1 MSSISEYKDLISN
14 LPVEQ
19 QSSTI
24 KKKIWKR
31 IEYKRKAEIERDIFG
46 NEDYIEISRKDIF
59 AETDIT
65 KKIIMILM
73 WGYPTG
79 GRGNN
84 IQNLLE
90 KINDIID
97 ILKSINKKNLT
108 MSEARENIKTL
119 NRITGLGMSTWT
131 KFLYFFDVSIDSN
144 KCQIFDLKIVAS
156 LNKKQFDEFE
166 QKTWK
171 QDITFY
177 LEYNKMLNEIAKT
190 LEVSPDRIELFLFLF
205 NLGFMFENKRNNQNS
220 NTDVI

>member
-24 KKKIWKR
+24 KKEIWKR

-46 NEDYIEISRKDIF
+46 NEDSIEISRKDIF

-84 IQNLLE
+84 IQNLLK

-156 LNKKQFDEFE
+156 LKKKQFDEFE
-166 QKTWK
+166 QKIWK

>member
-1 MSSISEYKDLISN
+1 MSRISEYKDLISN

-24 KKKIWKR
+24 KKEIWKR
-31 IEYKRKAEIERDIFG
+31 IEYEGKSEIERKIFG
-46 NEDYIEISRKDIF
+46 NKDFIEISRNDIF
-59 AETDIT
+59 AETNIR

-84 IQNLLE
+84 IQNLLMN
-90 KINDIID
+90 INNIID
-97 ILKSINKKNLT
+97 ILKSINKKNLIEA
-108 MSEARENIKTL
+108 EAREIINKL
-119 NRITGLGMSTWT
+119 NSIIGLGMSTWT
-131 KFLYFFDVSIDSN
+131 KFLYFFDVSIGSN

-171 QDITFY
+171 QDIAFY

-205 NLGFMFENKRNNQNS
+205 NLGFMFENIRNNQKL
-220 NTDVI
+220 

>member
-24 KKKIWKR
+24 KKEIWKR

-46 NEDYIEISRKDIF
+46 NEDSIEISRKDIF

-90 KINDIID
+90 KINVIID
-97 ILKSINKKNLT
+97 ILKSINKNNLKEA
-108 MSEARENIKTL
+108 EARKEIENL
-119 NRITGLGMSTWT
+119 NSITGLGMSTWT

-144 KCQIFDLKIVAS
+144 KCQIFDLKIIAS

-166 QKTWK
+166 QKIWK
-171 QDITFY
+171 QNIDYYFD
-177 LEYNKMLNEIAKT
+177 YNKMLNKIATT
-190 LEVSPDRIELFLFLF
+190 LKVFPDRIELFLFLF
-205 NLGFMFENKRNNQNS
+205 NLGFMFGNKKE
-220 NTDVI
+220 

>member
-24 KKKIWKR
+24 KKEIWKR

-46 NEDYIEISRKDIF
+46 NEDSIEISRKDIF

-97 ILKSINKKNLT
+97 ILKSINKKNLIEA
-108 MSEARENIKTL
+108 EARKEIENL
-119 NRITGLGMSTWT
+119 NSITGLGMSTWT
-131 KFLYFFDVSIDSN
+131 KFLYFFDVSIGSN

-156 LNKKQFDEFE
+156 LKKKQFDEFE

-205 NLGFMFENKRNNQNS
+205 NLGFMFENKKE
-220 NTDVI
+220 

>member
-24 KKKIWKR
+24 KKEIWKR

-46 NEDYIEISRKDIF
+46 NEDSIEISRKDIF

-97 ILKSINKKNLT
+97 ILKSINKKNLIEA
-108 MSEARENIKTL
+108 EARKEIENL
-119 NRITGLGMSTWT
+119 NSITGLGMSTWT

-144 KCQIFDLKIVAS
+144 KCQIFDLKIIAS

-166 QKTWK
+166 QKIWK
-171 QDITFY
+171 QNIDYYFN
-177 LEYNKMLNEIAKT
+177 YNKMLNKIATT
-190 LEVSPDRIELFLFLF
+190 LKVFPDRIELFLFLF
-205 NLGFMFENKRNNQNS
+205 NLGFMFGNKKE
-220 NTDVI
+220 

>member
-24 KKKIWKR
+24 KKEIWKR

-46 NEDYIEISRKDIF
+46 NEDSIEISRKDIF

-90 KINDIID
+90 KINVIID
-97 ILKSINKKNLT
+97 ILKSINKNNLKEA
-108 MSEARENIKTL
+108 EARKEIENL
-119 NRITGLGMSTWT
+119 NSITGLGMSTWT

-144 KCQIFDLKIVAS
+144 KCQIFDLKIIAS

-166 QKTWK
+166 QKIWK
-171 QDITFY
+171 QNIDYYFN
-177 LEYNKMLNEIAKT
+177 YNKMLNKIATT
-190 LEVSPDRIELFLFLF
+190 LKVFPDRIELFLFLF
-205 NLGFMFENKRNNQNS
+205 NLGFMFGNKKE
-220 NTDVI
+220 